1 MAHAADDIK
10 AFWLTASITT
20 PEPSEMLLDDD
31 TDRYDATS
39 GVRRRAPRLRNSLGG
54 STAPRVGG
62 RREHSRGN
70 GYDGTSADIF
80 AGSLPAPYAWRHAAG
95 RRRARGRGQRTRV
108 CGWPR
113 GLHGYRFAHR
123 PPWLKAGAVCGCL
136 SFHYPIRPCGRAG
149 YHSLTPD
156 PRSASS
162 AALLGVDTRS
172 PNLPGRSRS
181 ACRPGRGRGP
191 HTPSIFCQSS
201 SLRA

>member
-31 TDRYDATS
+31 TDRNDATS

-70 GYDGTSADIF
+70 ANGYDGDIR
-80 AGSLPAPYAWRHAAG
+80 GRHFCRVAAG
-95 RRRARGRGQRTRV
+95 ALCVAARPRSRRAPADAASARACAAGVSRLGLRTV
-108 CGWPR
+108 
-113 GLHGYRFAHR
+113 
-123 PPWLKAGAVCGCL
+123 LKAGAGCGCL
-136 SFHYPIRPCGRAG
+136 SFPLSNPAVRPRRISFTDTGSSIRFVGGLAWRRYAF
-149 YHSLTPD
+149 S
-156 PRSASS
+156 
-162 AALLGVDTRS
+162 
-172 PNLPGRSRS
+172 NLPGRSRS